1 MTDFNPPDPVQ
12 SLDNWSA
19 QLQRKAQRY
28 GQFQHRLDEL
38 AVTRTSDDGRVR
50 IEVDSNGV
58 PTDIT
63 LTDRAKGVEPAELTR
78 AINTTLQA
86 AQAQL
91 RTEVE
96 SLAGEII
103 GDDQPV
109 NNILSQY
116 QARFPD
122 LEQSDDA
129 AAPENTELR
138 IGELDDEPAEP
149 DTAQPEPQPPP
160 KRRNR
165 DGDDWDDDWDGR
177 SIFE

>member
-12 SLDNWSA
+12 SLDDWSA

-38 AVTRTSDDGRVR
+38 TITRSSDDGRVR

-63 LTDRAKGVEPAELTR
+63 LTDRAKGAEPAELTR
-78 AINTTLQA
+78 AINGTLRA

-96 SLAGEII
+96 SLAGEIV

-122 LEQSDDA
+122 VEQSEGA
-129 AAPENTELR
+129 AEPEHNELR
-138 IGELDDEPAEP
+138 IGRLDDEPEQP
-149 DTAQPEPQPPP
+149 DAGEMEPQPPSR
-160 KRRNR
+160 RRNR
-165 DGDDWDDDWDGR
+165 DGDDWDDDWNGR
-177 SIFE
+177 SVFE